1 MTNRKP
7 RKHLPT
13 RGTRTNKQFYWLY
26 GLHAVRAA
34 LKNPTRLNQSLVT
47 TSAGIQTLADLPKG
61 NLRPEL
67 VTQEALT
74 AILPTGAI
82 HQGVALRAKPLQNPV
97 LEEILANSKGPDHRL
112 I

>member
-34 LKNPTRLNQSLVT
+34 LKNPMRLNQSLVT
-47 TSAGIQTLADLPKG
+47 TSTGIQTLADLPKG

-67 VTQEALT
+67 VTKEALT
-74 AILPTGAI
+74 AILPAGAI
-82 HQGVALRAKPLQNPV
+82 HQGLALRIKPLLTPE
-97 LEEILANSKGPDHRL
+97 LEEILPDTASS
-112 I
+112 